1 METDLP
7 VINLIVNHPRRAVWE
22 GLLASFQPAMRPPDL
37 NFEWRIEGQQILF
50 QFSPWGNIGFFNF
63 EGFNTITSGNSILS
77 TSLSNSTRN

>member
-37 NFEWRIEGQQILF
+37 NFEWRIEGQRIHF
-50 QFSPWGNIGFFNF
+50 PIFSLGKHRFF
-63 EGFNTITSGNSILS
+63 
-77 TSLSNSTRN
+77 